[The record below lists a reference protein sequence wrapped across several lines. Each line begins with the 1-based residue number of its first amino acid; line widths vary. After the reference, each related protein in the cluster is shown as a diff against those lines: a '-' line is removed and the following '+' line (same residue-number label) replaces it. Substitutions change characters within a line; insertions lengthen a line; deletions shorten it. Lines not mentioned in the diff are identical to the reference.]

1 MTNEIR
7 EQSSVASSCRREITT
22 IEEFKNFLR
31 ELQSNASTSVEAAL
45 KAQLLMIQY
54 VESSTLSDSA
64 FDLLIENLRKALKYA
79 DSPTEKEILREKTQ
93 LIFHNYIFFLDAK
106 LKYMAD
112 DRDKAARELLLQAS
126 EQIFDVAVSIVSLAT
141 AIKSGSISS
150 KINSQ
155 SLAAQLTKTF
165 DRNFIQKI
173 CAYFSKT
180 DNLINK
186 YFELYRTISL
196 AFNKLERHRKVI
208 GKSLIISELIY
219 RWRGIVVAKESS
231 GILGYFSKDE
241 IGAFLFKDW
250 SICTIVCVLLYFLL
264 KYVGYNIA
272 ENKTILVTAVGII
285 MLNPLYLY
293 LYGSV
298 EHYLLDRKYRRLA
311 ESYYPSDD
319 DL

>member
-141 AIKSGSISS
+141 AVKSGSIFS

-186 YFELYRTISL
+186 YFELYRTL
-196 AFNKLERHRKVI
+196 HLTFNKLERHRKVI

-219 RWRGIVVAKESS
+219 RWRGILVAKKSS

-250 SICTIVCVLLYFLL
+250 SICAIVCLLLYFLL
-264 KYVGYNIA
+264 KYVGYDIA